1 MHLTPQ
7 DQSATHPVPPKRRV
21 PSGEAFEALCD
32 AYEGYLHKAES
43 ARAEL
48 LRNYQP
54 KALHAWRVG
63 LRRITATL
71 DRVAQAL
78 GGDDPQALIE
88 QLKVFRNA
96 TGEAR
101 DIDILLDETLPA
113 FVAEGRF
120 DGAWLQALETRR
132 AELHRQAVD
141 GLRHAP
147 LTAPLRAFRT
157 WRETHA
163 PMADKALRQLGAGLI
178 EARLHQLH
186 KRAER
191 LEDGRKHLHRV
202 RTTTKKLRYTM
213 ELFQPLFP
221 RRATRHWLDQLAEL
235 QTHLGEAHDRMTG
248 RALCREW
255 LPEAKGH
262 EDLKAFRRWAK
273 HTAHASSTKAASSL
287 EQLWR
292 LERYWDR

>member
-1 MHLTPQ
+1 MHPTPQ
-7 DQSATHPVPPKRRV
+7 DQSATHPVPPKRRA
-21 PSGEAFEALCD
+21 PSGEAFGALCHT
-32 AYEGYLHKAES
+32 YESYLDKAET
-43 ARAEL
+43 ARTEL
-48 LRNYQP
+48 LRHYRP
-54 KALHAWRVG
+54 KSLHAWRVG

-78 GGDDPQALIE
+78 GGDEPQALIE

-96 TGEAR
+96 TGQAR

-113 FVAEGRF
+113 FIAQGRF
-120 DGAWLQALETRR
+120 DDAWQQALETRR
-132 AELHRQAVD
+132 AELHQRAVD
-141 GLRHAP
+141 GLRHTPLAP
-147 LTAPLRAFRT
+147 SLRAFRD
-157 WRETHA
+157 WREARA
-163 PMADKALRQLGAGLI
+163 PMTDQALRQLGAGLI

-221 RRATRHWLDQLAEL
+221 RHATRHWLDQLAEL

-262 EDLKAFRRWAK
+262 EELKAFRRWAK
-273 HTAHASSTKAASSL
+273 RTATDSTAKAASSL
-287 EQLWR
+287 EQLWG

>member
-1 MHLTPQ
+1 MHPTSQDPSTTP
-7 DQSATHPVPPKRRV
+7 PVQPKGRA
-21 PSGEAFEALCD
+21 PSGAAFGALCHT
-32 AYEGYLHKAES
+32 YESYLDKAET
-43 ARAEL
+43 ARSEL
-48 LRNYQP
+48 LRHYKP
-54 KALHAWRVG
+54 KSLHAWRVG

-71 DRVAQAL
+71 DRVAEAL
-78 GGDDPQALIE
+78 GDDEPKALIE
-88 QLKVFRNA
+88 QLKTFRNA
-96 TGEAR
+96 TGDAR

-113 FVAEGRF
+113 FIAAGRF
-120 DGAWLQALETRR
+120 DEAWLQVLETRR
-132 AELHRQAVD
+132 AELHRQAVE
-141 GLRHAP
+141 GLRHTPLAP
-147 LTAPLRAFRT
+147 SVRALRA
-157 WRETHA
+157 WHKTHA
-163 PMADKALRQLGAGLI
+163 PMADEALRQLGAGLI

-186 KRAER
+186 KRTER

-221 RRATRHWLDQLAEL
+221 RHATRHWLDQLAAL

-262 EDLKAFRRWAK
+262 EELKAFRRWAK
-273 HTAHASSTKAASSL
+273 QTAADSTTKAAASL